1 VRYWASSTSAG
12 KDAVISEEKIQG
24 GARLAT
30 KLWNVARFSEPFLPG
45 ALSPQSG
52 AELSLSAA
60 DRWILA
66 QAQTLIRRA
75 TKMLL
80 EYEYAAARS
89 EIESFFWR
97 DLADN
102 YLEMCKQRLYAPES
116 ISRREACFTLHR
128 ILLTTLKLLAPFL
141 PFITEQVYL
150 SLFAASEPEEAARRS
165 IHLSSWPQ
173 PDPAFENP
181 EMQGFGEALVAIIT
195 SVRRFKSEHNL
206 PLSSDIKS
214 LHLKV
219 DEPGLQDFLKQAVP
233 DLASACRA
241 LQVQLVDNID
251 KGLAHIDSQGEIIIG
266 IQL

>member
-1 VRYWASSTSAG
+1 MPPP
-12 KDAVISEEKIQG
+12 
-24 GARLAT
+24 GARS
-30 KLWNVARFSEPFLPG
+30 K
-45 ALSPQSG
+45 
-52 AELSLSAA
+52 
-60 DRWILA
+60 
-66 QAQTLIRRA
+66 
-75 TKMLL
+75 
-80 EYEYAAARS
+80 
-89 EIESFFWR
+89 SFFWR

-102 YLEMCKQRLYAPES
+102 YLEMCKQRLYTPES
-116 ISRREACFTLHR
+116 ASRPGACFTLHR
-128 ILLTTLKLLAPFL
+128 ILLTTLKLFAPFL

-181 EMQGFGEALVAIIT
+181 ELQGCGEALLSIIS

-206 PLSSDIKS
+206 PLSSDIKM

-241 LQVQLVDNID
+241 LQVQLVENMEP
-251 KGLAHIDSQGEIIIG
+251 GLVLINSQDEIIIG
-266 IQL
+266 IQP